1 METHLLNDILQLWAS
16 MSEVLK
22 STNNRPI
29 EGRVRGQSAITS
41 GELGLRVDGHTH
53 KMTVKHANT
62 VKKLMSI
69 LPLVKEEPIRSPNNL
84 NAEEVVKRAHI
95 LDRKLS
101 TKTISKLTKK
111 LRSACCQDNI
121 IHVEEQVGG
130 ETALA
135 VDEQRSIGASGAKAE
150 LVEKRCD
157 ALVPDAVRC

>member
-1 METHLLNDILQLWAS
+1 VPSAS
-16 MSEVLK
+16 
-22 STNNRPI
+22 
-29 EGRVRGQSAITS
+29 
-41 GELGLRVDGHTH
+41 
-53 KMTVKHANT
+53 T

-84 NAEEVVKRAHI
+84 NAKEVVKRAHI
-95 LDRKLS
+95 LDSKLS

-135 VDEQRSIGASGAKAE
+135 IDEQRSIGANGAKAE
-150 LVEKRCD
+150 LVEKHCD
-157 ALVPDAVRC
+157 ALVPSTRRLLEPIQ